1 MAAYSPQ
8 GNLGEEFAKKVAGF
22 EQEFLV
28 KLEEI
33 YQTLSEQVIQSL
45 RRRLPITRTKFDWD
59 KPVAKLATDV
69 QAQAN
74 LR

>member
-1 MAAYSPQ
+1 M
-8 GNLGEEFAKKVAGF
+8 KKVESF
-22 EQEFLV
+22 ELEFLN

-45 RRRLPITRTKFDWD
+45 RRRLPITRTKFDWE
-59 KPVAKLATDV
+59 KHTVAKLAKDLQT
-69 QAQAN
+69 QGG